1 MVAAQRRNGYASE
14 MFDYMLRNLIDQCGL
29 HRVGL
34 VTLASNAPSLA
45 LYRKLGFVEEGR
57 ERQAI
62 FRDGQ
67 YHDLIAMGLLA
78 AEWRKHKSIA

>member
-1 MVAAQRRNGYASE
+1 
-14 MFDYMLRNLIDQCGL
+14 MFDYMLSYLFDDCGL

-34 VTLASNAPSLA
+34 VTLESNARALA
-45 LYRKLGFVEEGR
+45 LYRKIGFIEEGR

-62 FRDGQ
+62 FRGGQ

-78 AEWRKHKSIA
+78 PEWRKRKAPG